1 MRKLLFIVLLCG
13 ISMASF
19 AQKKTV
25 KPESPQAGVVKEL
38 ITSLSQSDFDH
49 AWSMY
54 DESIKKLL
62 GVEQIKKTW
71 QDTELRN
78 GKFVKILHT
87 RSEVQNGIEVL
98 YTSCLFQ
105 DGKVK
110 FKTTI
115 NGSKEVTS
123 FLILK
128 ETQK

>member
-1 MRKLLFIVLLCG
+1 MFVVLLCG
-13 ISMASF
+13 LTMAGF
-19 AQKKTV
+19 AQKKSV
-25 KPESPQAGVVKEL
+25 KPESPHAGIAKDL
-38 ITSLSQSDFDH
+38 ITSLSNSDFEH
-49 AWSMY
+49 AWSLY

-78 GKFVKILHT
+78 GKFVKIART
-87 RSEVQNGIEVL
+87 SSEVQDGIEVV
-98 YTSCLFQ
+98 YTSCHFQ
-105 DGKVK
+105 NGKVK

-115 NGSKEVTS
+115 NGNKEITS